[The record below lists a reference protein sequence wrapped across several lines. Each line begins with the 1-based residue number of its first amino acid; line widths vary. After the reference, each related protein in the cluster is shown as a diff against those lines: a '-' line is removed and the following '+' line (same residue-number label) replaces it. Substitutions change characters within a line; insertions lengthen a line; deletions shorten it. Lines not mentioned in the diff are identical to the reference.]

1 MLQELDGQEDDC
13 AVENRREIFSN
24 RDPEDHI
31 RIKFCHGDAYDPLR
45 EFVDGGDH
53 DELED
58 DKEDEEAVYVETR
71 DFPIPE
77 SEDLEITHVSFR
89 LIQNDTG
96 HHRDDD
102 DIKGDADVEEHVEYN
117 AETIEEV
124 SGVIGDA
131 LLVEFGDEIVFG
143 ESKFFVR
150 EIGVEKI
157 RVFTH
162 DLVEIRSR
170 RKDLE
175 CGVLGEDVLDL
186 EANFLLSEGLSD
198 SEFIADVIR
207 KTLGESV

>member
-1 MLQELDGQEDDC
+1 MLEELDRQEDDC
-13 AVENRREIFSN
+13 AVENRREVFLN

-31 RIKFCHGDAYDPLR
+31 RIEFCHGDAYDPLQ
-45 EFVDGGDH
+45 EFVDDGDH

-58 DKEDEEAVYVETR
+58 DQEDEEAVYVEAR

-77 SEDLEITHVSFR
+77 SEDFEITHIAFR
-89 LIQNDTG
+89 LIQNDAG

-102 DIKGDADVEEHVEYN
+102 DIKGDADVEEHVEHD

-131 LLVEFGDEIVFG
+131 LFVEFSDEIVFG
-143 ESKFFVR
+143 ESKFFIG
-150 EIGVEKI
+150 EIAVEKI

-175 CGVLGEDVLDL
+175 RGVLGEDVLDL
-186 EANFLLSEGLSD
+186 EVDFPLPEGLSD
-198 SEFIADVIR
+198 GEFVADVIR